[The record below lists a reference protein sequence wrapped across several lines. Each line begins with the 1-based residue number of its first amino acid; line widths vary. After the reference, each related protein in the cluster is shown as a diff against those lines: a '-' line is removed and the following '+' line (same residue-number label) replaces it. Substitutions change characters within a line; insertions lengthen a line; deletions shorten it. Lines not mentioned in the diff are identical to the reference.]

1 LFEGPKSYA
10 RGAATKDAP
19 KRVKSLILQGFCPPR
34 GVVKK
39 PFSGYNM
46 SYFLHAVFR
55 TGKRS
60 RDSRKFQLSGENVRA
75 VGRVRQGI
83 LAS

>member
-1 LFEGPKSYA
+1 M
-10 RGAATKDAP
+10 
-19 KRVKSLILQGFCPPR
+19 ILQGFCPPR

-55 TGKRS
+55 TGKRR
-60 RDSRKFQLSGENVRA
+60 RDKRKFQFSVGISCA
-75 VGRVRQGI
+75 DGRVRQRHFGK
-83 LAS
+83 LKARLCRGRGKLYRKGL

>member
-1 LFEGPKSYA
+1 M
-10 RGAATKDAP
+10 
-19 KRVKSLILQGFCPPR
+19 ILQGFCPPHR
-34 GVVKK
+34 VVKK

-55 TGKRS
+55 TGKRR
-60 RDSRKFQLSGENVRA
+60 RDSRKFQFS
-75 VGRVRQGI
+75 VGIRVPTAACGKGI